1 MSKSH
6 WPLRRMFRLVNLYSL
21 EPDYAVHHDAP
32 HKELYRDR
40 NYGFF
45 SRTPTSQ
52 GNQEIST
59 HTELSFA
66 CSIVGALE
74 KLE

>member
-1 MSKSH
+1 
-6 WPLRRMFRLVNLYSL
+6 MFGLVNLYPL
-21 EPDYAVHHDAP
+21 EPDYTVHPDEA

-52 GNQEIST
+52 GNQEISP